1 MMRSYRRPKLSMSSF
16 RHLISTK
23 ITTPKHPPTSTLLYG
38 KTTTKAQTFFLFS
51 TFFPTCKPT
60 TTATTSKFKM
70 SMPKGPKRWLVCAIV
85 GSGILI
91 TTVYYRGIETV
102 PYTNRKHFV
111 ICSPMM
117 EKRECCYDWDIVVL
131 DEIHIYAFGVPGGKF
146 FICRGVL
153 ERFRNDGEVAMVIAH
168 EVARH
173 STEYPI
179 NYHMRELEADYIGL
193 LLMALAGY
201 DPRIAP
207 KVWRNL
213 DWWCELERKLERWLS
228 LESPKEDQFSSHP
241 SHKER
246 AIFLE
251 QAHVMEQALAIY
263 KEVGARHQ
271 ESWSEYFYKL
281 FFA

>member
-1 MMRSYRRPKLSMSSF
+1 MMSSYRRPKLSMSSF

-102 PYTNRKHFV
+102 PYTNR
-111 ICSPMM
+111 
-117 EKRECCYDWDIVVL
+117 
-131 DEIHIYAFGVPGGKF
+131 GKF
-146 FICRGVL
+146 FICRVL

-193 LLMALAGY
+193 LLMASAGY

-271 ESWSEYFYKL
+271 ESWSEYFHKL